1 MKKKLTKLLVLLL
14 VTALVGS
21 LSVSMITA
29 GDEPTVIYDG
39 NTKKLGFKDS
49 LFSEGEKPDLFPD
62 LKNLMPGDQVTQDV
76 VIGCKNLG
84 RGERVRISLRAEN
97 PTEGYNDLL
106 ETFGH
111 WVKLAVK
118 KGETEITGDLSQG
131 VLLGTL
137 RNLERVTVLVELSVD
152 KEAGNELQNLVGGID
167 WVFTADHVPYDD
179 DDEDDDFEVDPDDP
193 NSGGGG
199 GGVVPGGPDD
209 DDDLDV
215 DPDDPNS
222 GGGGGGVVPGKPGD
236 PNDPNQPGSGFV
248 PELNTGGDHLSY
260 IIGYPDSTVRPTG
273 IITRAE
279 VATIFYRLLTDE
291 SRAYYWTQEN
301 NFSDVSAGD
310 WFNNA
315 VSTMAAAG
323 IVNGYPDG
331 TFRPQEPVSRAE
343 FAAIATRFTEA
354 GRDGVSQQYFK
365 QYFKD
370 VNEGDWFVI
379 AVELAYELGWAQGYD
394 GYYRPEDDM
403 TRAEVMTMVNRIMER
418 DVKIGGLL
426 DDMVRWPDNTPD
438 MWYYEAVQEATNSHS
453 YIRTTEKVPNLNF
466 CYEMWQHL
474 LPNPDWAALE
484 RSWSEV
490 GR

>member
-1 MKKKLTKLLVLLL
+1 MKLKRILPLVMVLALACGLLGYAAMATGTEPAVIFNGSTGKLEFRN
-14 VTALVGS
+14 ALPFG
-21 LSVSMITA
+21 
-29 GDEPTVIYDG
+29 G
-39 NTKKLGFKDS
+39 
-49 LFSEGEKPDLFPD
+49 GEKPDLFPE
-62 LKNLMPGDQVTQDV
+62 LKNLMPGDHVAQDV
-76 VIGCKNLG
+76 VIGCKNMG
-84 RGERVRISLRAEN
+84 KDGVCITLRAEN
-97 PTEGYNDLL
+97 PTEGYTRLVED
-106 ETFGH
+106 FGH
-111 WVKLAVK
+111 WVKLKVK
-118 KGETEITGDLSQG
+118 SGETEITGNLAQG
-131 VLLGTL
+131 LILGILVDEEQKT
-137 RNLERVTVLVELSVD
+137 VTVELSVD
-152 KEAGNELQNLVGGID
+152 KLAGNELKNIVAGID
-167 WVFTADHVPYDD
+167 WVFTAETMPGYND
-179 DDEDDDFEVDPDDP
+179 DDEDDDYE
-193 NSGGGG
+193 
-199 GGVVPGGPDD
+199 
-209 DDDLDV
+209 V

-301 NFSDVSAGD
+301 NFSDVSADD

-370 VNEGDWFVI
+370 VNEGDWFAI